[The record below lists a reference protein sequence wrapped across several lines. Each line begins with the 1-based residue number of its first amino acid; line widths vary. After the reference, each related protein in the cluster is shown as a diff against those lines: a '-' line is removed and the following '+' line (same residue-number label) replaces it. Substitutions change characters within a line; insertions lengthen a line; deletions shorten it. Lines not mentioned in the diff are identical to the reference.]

1 MPSTGNQS
9 VWCMQNYAL
18 LFRDLSNGYV
28 ASPQG
33 KYTTHPIQTPYPH
46 IPLTCSTTSNF
57 LQEECQGHLLKVG
70 LAYTNKAKAFFYER
84 NFLQTLRYAELALTK
99 LMRLIDRPLAVISL
113 LDEAL
118 SYKFNALNMNI
129 MSRLKDRGA

>member
-1 MPSTGNQS
+1 
-9 VWCMQNYAL
+9 MQNYAL